1 MNLRD
6 LQYLVTVAET
16 RHFGRAAEQCFV
28 SQPTLSGQIKKLE
41 QELGVTL
48 FERTNRRVEV
58 TPAGEVILQHARQI
72 LEQADVIRQTAQAF
86 KDPVAGP
93 LRLGAIPTISPYLTP
108 FILKPLQQ
116 EWPQM
121 RLVLSEEKTD
131 RLLQRL
137 HDHEIDAAILATEH
151 GDPEFTRIP
160 LFREPFWLAIPRD
173 SELYTKDDIS
183 QEDLAGCELLL
194 LAEGHCLAQQA
205 IDLCR
210 LDRRDPN
217 SELANLRATSLE
229 TLLQLVSAGY
239 GSTLVPALAVSGPWT
254 SGRGIIVRELDLP
267 GASRDVSLYF
277 RRSFPRRAAL
287 EALCDT
293 LRRHLPNTVQL
304 LNANE

>member
-6 LQYLVTVAET
+6 LQYLVAVAET

-48 FERTNRRVEV
+48 FERSNRRVEV

-108 FILKPLQQ
+108 FILKPLQRD
-116 EWPQM
+116 WPQM

-151 GDPEFTRIP
+151 GDPEFGHIP

-173 SELYTKDDIS
+173 SELYTKDDITR
-183 QEDLAGCELLL
+183 EDLIGCDLLL

-205 IDLCR
+205 IELCQ
-210 LDRRDPN
+210 LDRRDQG

-267 GASRDVSLYF
+267 GAWRDVSIYF
-277 RRSFPRRAAL
+277 RRSFPRRTAID
-287 EALCDT
+287 ALCTT

-304 LNANE
+304 LGDNQ